1 MQNRIPSRFMESI
14 TIEIKIKIIEIF
26 TYKSTKTSVAKVSS
40 KGKIVAVAPGK
51 CTIAVKTK

>member
-1 MQNRIPSRFMESI
+1 MESI
-14 TIEIKIKIIEIF
+14 TIEIKIKIIETF

-51 CTIAVKTK
+51 CKIAVKTK